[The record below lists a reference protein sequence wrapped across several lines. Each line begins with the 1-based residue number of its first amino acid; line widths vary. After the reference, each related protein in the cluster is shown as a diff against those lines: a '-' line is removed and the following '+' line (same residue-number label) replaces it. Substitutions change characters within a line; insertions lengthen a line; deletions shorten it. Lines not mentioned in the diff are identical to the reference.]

1 MGVLVVGTLAFDSV
15 ATPEGD
21 REDLLGGS
29 GSFLATAAAYFARVH
44 LAGVVG
50 EDFPQAHMN
59 FFRSRNICVHNVQ
72 RARGKTF
79 RWRGR
84 YAEDFNDVQ
93 TLATDLNVLRHF
105 SPRLDPKAVAADYVV
120 LGNFDPVLQLR
131 VLEQVRAP
139 RFVACD
145 TMNFWIERHR
155 EALTRVLAHVDLLS
169 VNEAEARL
177 LSGEHNLVQAARAVR
192 ALGPK
197 NVVIKRG
204 ACGALLF
211 TSEGAFAAPA
221 YLIERVCDPTGA
233 GDSFAGSMVGYLARR
248 DDTSA
253 SALRH
258 AVAVATVIASFV
270 VEDFS
275 LDRLRSLD
283 LAQIE
288 RRIRDYHALTA
299 LEHAAL
305 YL

>member
-1 MGVLVVGTLAFDSV
+1 MSVLVVGTLAFDSV

-21 REDLLGGS
+21 REALLGGS
-29 GSFLATAAAYFARVH
+29 GSFLAIAAAYFAQVH

-50 EDFPQAHMN
+50 EDFPQAHLD

-84 YAEDFNDVQ
+84 YAEDFNDAL
-93 TLATDLNVLRHF
+93 TLATDLNVLRDF
-105 SPRLDPKAVAADYVV
+105 SPQLDPEAAAADYVV
-120 LGNFDPVLQLR
+120 LGNFDPALQLR
-131 VLEQVRAP
+131 VLGQVRAP
-139 RFVACD
+139 KFVACD

-155 EALTRVLAHVDLLS
+155 DALTRVLGHVDLLS

-177 LSGEHNLVQAARAVR
+177 LSGEQNLVQAARAIR
-192 ALGPK
+192 SLGPK
-197 NVVIKRG
+197 NVVVKRG

-211 TSEGAFAAPA
+211 TADEAFAAPA
-221 YLIERVCDPTGA
+221 YLIDRVCDPTGA

-248 DDTSA
+248 GDTSA

-288 RRIRDYHALTA
+288 QRIGAYHALTA
-299 LEHAAL
+299 LERETL
-305 YL
+305 FL